1 MPSTKITPS
10 PPPALPSPRTQLLGC
25 PECDQ
30 LFQLRRLGPGETALC
45 PRCAFVVTQNVRDG
59 FYRPL
64 IYAGTAIIF
73 LIIALSFPFL
83 SLQAAGLQNSM
94 TLPEVISSLAFFH
107 EEIVAF
113 LVMCFVFLIPGL
125 MLLAIVMLC
134 QAMLLKQLFFWVIPV
149 TRLLFQLNAWSMVEV
164 FAIGVIVSLVKIS
177 SMAKVTLGMS
187 FWGYL
192 AFALFFL
199 LAMKN
204 LDRLMV
210 WTTIEKLRSRQ

>member
-1 MPSTKITPS
+1 
-10 PPPALPSPRTQLLGC
+10 LGC

-30 LFQLRRLGPGETALC
+30 LFQLRRLAPGETALC
-45 PRCAFVVTQNVRDG
+45 PRCAYVVTQNVRDG

-64 IYAGTAIIF
+64 IYAATA
-73 LIIALSFPFL
+73 LLSLVIALSFPFL

-94 TLPEVISSLAFFH
+94 TLPQVITSLAFFH
-107 EEIVAF
+107 EDIVAF
-113 LVMCFVFLIPGL
+113 LVMCFVFIIPGL
-125 MLLAIVMLC
+125 MLLAIIMLC

-149 TRLLFQLNAWSMVEV
+149 TRFLFQLNAWSMVEV
-164 FAIGVIVSLVKIS
+164 FAIGVIVSLVKIAG
-177 SMAKVTLGMS
+177 MAKVTLGLS

-204 LDRLMV
+204 FDRLMV
-210 WTTIEKLRSRQ
+210 WTTIEELGSRH

>member
-1 MPSTKITPS
+1 
-10 PPPALPSPRTQLLGC
+10 
-25 PECDQ
+25 
-30 LFQLRRLGPGETALC
+30 
-45 PRCAFVVTQNVRDG
+45 
-59 FYRPL
+59 
-64 IYAGTAIIF
+64 
-73 LIIALSFPFL
+73 
-83 SLQAAGLQNSM
+83 M
-94 TLPEVISSLAFFH
+94 TLPEVITSLAFFH
-107 EEIVAF
+107 EEFVAF

-125 MLLAIVMLC
+125 MLLAIIMLC

-204 LDRLMV
+204 LDRLMI
-210 WTTIEKLRSRQ
+210 WTTIEKLGSRQ